1 MLASYGMFQL
11 DYCSVIM
18 HQSMSGIYVV
28 ITELPKTM
36 DIQIGRRKK
45 DHFETGFYGY
55 VGSALSGL
63 EKRLA
68 RHLGNRKR
76 LHWHIDYLLNVAT
89 VRAVVHAETTQK
101 KECLIAHALS
111 GKLASKS
118 NFGCSDCNCPSHL
131 FFCQELGDLNEA
143 VLDSFKLLNLNPSKI
158 ADCADFTIHRR

>member
-1 MLASYGMFQL
+1 MLQL

-18 HQSMSGIYVV
+18 NQSVSGIYVV
-28 ITELPKTM
+28 IAELPKAM
-36 DIQIGRRKK
+36 DIQIGRRRR
-45 DHFETGFYGY
+45 DHFKTGFYGY

-89 VRAVVHAETTQK
+89 VRAVVYAETSQK
-101 KECLIAHALS
+101 KECPIAHVLS

-118 NFGCSDCNCPSHL
+118 NFGSSDCNCSSHL
-131 FFCQELGDLNEA
+131 FFCQDFKNLNET

-158 ADCADFTIHRR
+158 VDYADITLGRRR